1 MSTTRPLRRR
11 TLLRRPVRRR
21 PVRRRPLSAL
31 AAAAALLLPVACAS
45 NSGGGGTGSGFT
57 APDIPAQKSLGPGE
71 GTVNIV
77 AWAGYVEYGQDNKA
91 VDWVTPFTRQT
102 GCKVNL
108 KVAGTS
114 DEMVALMKTGQYDT
128 VSASGDATLR
138 LIAGGDVAPVNT
150 ALVPNYADVYPGLKN
165 RPWNSVKDVPY
176 GIPHGR
182 GANLLMY
189 NTDKVT
195 PAPTSWGAVF
205 TPDSPY
211 AGHLTAYDSPIY
223 IADAAL
229 YLMRTKPELGIRN
242 PYALTS
248 SQLDAAV
255 ALLKVQKKQ
264 VGSYWSDYTKE
275 QAAFDSGDALIGTT
289 WEVIQRA
296 VAAEGRVRTQAIL
309 PVEGSTGWSDTWMVS
324 SHAQHPNCAYAWMD
338 YIVSPSANAQVAEY
352 FGEAP
357 ANSKACAQIT
367 DNPGFCADY
376 HATDENWWKDVY
388 YWTTPTAQCADGS
401 GRDDCTAY
409 AQWVT
414 AWNGIKSS

>member
-1 MSTTRPLRRR
+1 MSIRHPLRAL
-11 TLLRRPVRRR
+11 TAATALL
-21 PVRRRPLSAL
+21 L
-31 AAAAALLLPVACAS
+31 AAACSS
-45 NSGGGGTGSGFT
+45 NAGGSSASGGF
-57 APDIPAQKSLGPGE
+57 APPKISAQKSLGAGE

-77 AWAGYVEYGQDNKA
+77 AWAGYVEYGQDSKT
-91 VDWVTPFTRQT
+91 VDWVTPFTQQT

-150 ALVPNYADVYPGLKN
+150 ALVPNYADIYPGLKN
-165 RPWNSVKDVPY
+165 QPWNSVNGVPY

-195 PAPTSWGAVF
+195 PAPTSWGSVF
-205 TPDSPY
+205 AADSPY
-211 AGHLTAYDSPIY
+211 AGHVTAYDSPIY

-229 YLMRTKPELGIRN
+229 YLMRTEPDLGIKN
-242 PYALTS
+242 PYALTKP
-248 SQLDAAV
+248 QLDAAV

-264 VGSYWSDYTKE
+264 IGSYWSDYTKE
-275 QAAFDSGDALIGTT
+275 QAAFDSGDDLIGTT
-289 WEVIQRA
+289 WEVIQQA
-296 VAAEGRVRTQAIL
+296 VAGDGKVKTQAIL
-309 PVEGSTGWSDTWMVS
+309 PTEGSTGWSDTWMIS
-324 SHAQHPNCAYAWMD
+324 AHAQHPDCAYQWMN
-338 YIVSPSANAQVAEY
+338 YIVSPAVNAQVAEY

-357 ANSKACAQIT
+357 ANSKACGQIT
-367 DNPGFCADY
+367 DNPNFCTDY
-376 HATDENWWKDVY
+376 HATDESWWKNVY

-401 GRDDCTAY
+401 GRGDCTTY

-414 AWNGIKSS
+414 AWNEIKS

>member
-1 MSTTRPLRRR
+1 MR
-11 TLLRRPVRRR
+11 TLRRPVA
-21 PVRRRPLSAL
+21 AL
-31 AAAAALLLPVACAS
+31 AATAALLLAAACSAS
-45 NSGGGGTGSGFT
+45 TSGSSTTPTGFT
-57 APDIPAQKSLGPGE
+57 PPKIPMQTSLGKGE

-77 AWAGYVEYGQDNKA
+77 AWAGYVEYGQDSKT
-91 VDWVTPFTRQT
+91 VDWVTPFTQQT

-150 ALVPNYADVYPGLKN
+150 TLVPNYASIYPGLKN
-165 RPWNSVKDVPY
+165 QPWNSVAGTSY

-189 NTDKVT
+189 NKTKVS

-205 TPDSPY
+205 DPSSPY
-211 AGHLTAYDSPIY
+211 AGHITAYDDPIY

-229 YLMRTKPELGIRN
+229 YLMKTQPSLGIKN
-242 PYALTS
+242 PYALTAD
-248 SQLDAAV
+248 QLAKVV
-255 ALLKVQKKQ
+255 ALLKAQKKNIN
-264 VGSYWSDYTKE
+264 SYWSDYTKE
-275 QAAFDSGDALIGTT
+275 QAAFDSGDFWLGTT
-289 WEVIQRA
+289 WEVIAQA
-296 VAAEGRVRTQAIL
+296 VAADGKVKTDAIL
-309 PVEGSTGWSDTWMVS
+309 PSEGSTGWSDTWMVS
-324 SHAQHPNCAYAWMD
+324 AHAQHPNCAYQWMN

-357 ANSKACAQIT
+357 ANSLACAQIK
-367 DNPGFCADY
+367 DNPHFCADY
-376 HATDENWWKDVY
+376 HADDESWWKNVY
-388 YWTTPTAQCADGS
+388 YWNTPTKSCVDGS
-401 GRDDCTAY
+401 GRNDCTDY

-414 AWNGIKSS
+414 AWNEIKS